1 MSTIGCED
9 LSGAFEVLLFGKKF
23 DEYNRIVEKNKPYI
37 FIGRR
42 QMREGGELSLFVDS
56 CYELS
61 DAPGLLS
68 MIKNDRAYQTALR
81 ERDGG
86 QTVRTAPPQAPAPVQ
101 TSAPAAPAVPSAPA
115 APQNESGEHI
125 MRIHYAG
132 RPDSKG
138 FSRILN
144 FLAYF
149 HGNVPV
155 EVLFESDKS
164 IIRLDDICKIQP
176 DEAILRKLADLVG
189 EDNIE
194 MI

>member
-1 MSTIGCED
+1 MFHGMSPQHQLLAHCID
-9 LSGAFEVLLFGKKF
+9 VRFFVLRGN
-23 DEYNRIVEKNKPYI
+23 YRI

-68 MIKNDRAYQTALR
+68 MIRNDRAYQTALR

-86 QTVRTAPPQAPAPVQ
+86 QMARPSPAPSQAPAQVPAPS
-101 TSAPAAPAVPSAPA
+101 TAPAPALAPSPV
-115 APQNESGEHI
+115 PQNEGGEHI
-125 MRIHYAG
+125 IRIHYSG
-132 RPDSKG
+132 KPDSKG
-138 FSRILN
+138 FSRLLN
-144 FLAYF
+144 FFAYF

-164 IIRLDDICKIQP
+164 IIRLDDICKLQP

-189 EDNIE
+189 EENIE

>member
-1 MSTIGCED
+1 MIPS
-9 LSGAFEVLLFGKKF
+9 SGNLGLRA
-23 DEYNRIVEKNKPYI
+23 
-37 FIGRR
+37 
-42 QMREGGELSLFVDS
+42 REGGELSLFVDS

-86 QTVRTAPPQAPAPVQ
+86 QTVRPVPAPSQTPASVQ
-101 TSAPAAPAVPSAPA
+101 TSAPAAPAPA
-115 APQNESGEHI
+115 SQNESGEHI
-125 MRIHYAG
+125 MRIHYSG

-138 FSRILN
+138 FSRLLN

-176 DEAILRKLADLVG
+176 DEAVLRKLADLVG